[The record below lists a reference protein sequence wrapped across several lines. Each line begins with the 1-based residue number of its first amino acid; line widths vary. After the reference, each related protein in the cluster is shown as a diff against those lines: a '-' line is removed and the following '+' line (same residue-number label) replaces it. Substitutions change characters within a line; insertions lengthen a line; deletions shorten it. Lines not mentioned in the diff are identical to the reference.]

1 VSPSGRVAHRSPAR
15 SLAAVYTYDA
25 VGNLLSIARQG
36 ASAVSII
43 DFSTGPGTVGS
54 EVTIYG
60 VGFSATPG
68 NNTVTFNGTP
78 AVVTVPVV
86 APRARSS

>member
-1 VSPSGRVAHRSPAR
+1 M
-15 SLAAVYTYDA
+15 
-25 VGNLLSIARQG
+25 GNLLSIARQG
-36 ASAVSII
+36 PSAVSII
-43 DFSTGPGTVGS
+43 DFSAGPGTVGS

-68 NNTVTFNGTP
+68 QNTVTFNGTP